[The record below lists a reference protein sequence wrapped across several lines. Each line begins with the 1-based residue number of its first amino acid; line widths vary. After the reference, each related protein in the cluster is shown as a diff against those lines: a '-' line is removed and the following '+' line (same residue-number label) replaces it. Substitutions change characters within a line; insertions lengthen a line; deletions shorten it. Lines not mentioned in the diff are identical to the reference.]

1 MKMQLKELN
10 ESKGMGNG
18 IILVL
23 GLVPPWILMLFVHR
37 TAVLRFNGSPPVQG
51 SAIFFSVSPRPL
63 QTFLEN
69 IHGKMNNCRAS
80 GPATDKK
87 NFLGNSF
94 FDV

>member
-1 MKMQLKELN
+1 MKMRLK

-51 SAIFFSVSPRPL
+51 SAFFSVSPRPL
-63 QTFLEN
+63 QT
-69 IHGKMNNCRAS
+69 
-80 GPATDKK
+80 
-87 NFLGNSF
+87 
-94 FDV
+94 